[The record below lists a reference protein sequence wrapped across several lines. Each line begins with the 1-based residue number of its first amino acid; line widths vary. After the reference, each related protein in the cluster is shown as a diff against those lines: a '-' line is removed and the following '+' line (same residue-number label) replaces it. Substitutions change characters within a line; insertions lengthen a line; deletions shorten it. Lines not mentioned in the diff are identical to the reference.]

1 MTEPAPA
8 AVHGRLT
15 RLMFGDGSRRALIK
29 RGLAVL
35 GIAVL
40 LSVALVAARLAPLL
54 LEPNRYATIASI
66 ERNADYRDATLMRE
80 AWSLPVAALYAQQI
94 FEFQHNQ
101 SFCGPTSAA
110 DVLHSMGDP
119 RSQDQML
126 ANTSFTTWFGYLPGG
141 LTLDQEADLLRRQS
155 GRLVRVLRGLSLEQF
170 RAEMHAVNDPGR
182 RYIVNFH
189 RGPIFG
195 RGHGHFSPLLAY
207 LPEQD
212 LVLVG
217 DVNSDYRPFLVAA
230 ARLWQATETIDDATG
245 EKRGLAV
252 LSVDLSN
259 QSDARTDASGPD
271 GGIAPATKERR

>member
-1 MTEPAPA
+1 MTEPAKA
-8 AVHGRLT
+8 TVQVRLT
-15 RLMFGDGSRRALIK
+15 SLMFGDGSRRTLIK
-29 RGLAVL
+29 RGLVVL
-35 GIAVL
+35 CIAVL
-40 LSVALVAARLAPLL
+40 LSGAPVAARLGPLL
-54 LEPNRYATIASI
+54 LAPNRYAEIASI

-80 AWSLPVAALYAQQI
+80 AWSQPVAALYARRT

-110 DVLHSMGDP
+110 DVLHSMGDH

-126 ANTSFTTWFGYLPGG
+126 INTSYTTWFGYLPGG
-141 LTLDQEADLLRRQS
+141 LTLDQEADLLRTQS
-155 GRLVRVLRGLSLEQF
+155 RRPVTVLRGLSLAEF
-170 RAEMHAVNDPGR
+170 RAEMRAVNDPRR

-195 RGHGHFSPLLAY
+195 RGHGHFSPLLAF
-207 LPEQD
+207 LPAHD

-252 LSVDLSN
+252 LSVDLPD
-259 QSDARTDASGPD
+259 QSDALTDGPD
-271 GGIAPATKERR
+271 RGIAPATNER